1 MHIPLY
7 IRNLLIQT
15 FMAIIGKI
23 RNKSGLVVA
32 FVGIG
37 LVAFILGDFL
47 RDFVSG
53 AGSGDKSEI
62 GLFNNEKINGNDKN
76 WNYENRLANSMNNF
90 RYNSSQSS
98 HNGPFCINLVPR

>member
-1 MHIPLY
+1 
-7 IRNLLIQT
+7 
-15 FMAIIGKI
+15 MAIIGKI

-90 RYNSSQSS
+90 RYNSQNSGGDGSMTDEENDQ
-98 HNGPFCINLVPR
+98 IVL